1 MTDTLATNWLIS
13 WCADAEGDRPESSS
27 YLGVQSIEIHVSD
40 LDESR
45 KFYLDNLGFWLLL
58 DTGCDTEN
66 RCVVVAPPDRSAVL
80 ALVKSTESSRKVL
93 KVGANT
99 GITLV
104 TDNIADKFR
113 EWSAR
118 GVRFSQ
124 MPVSVPAGI
133 QATFEDVDGNEF
145 NLLESPWLVDFLN
158 SQQRAA
164 EERREVKRRLTL
176 EMEIAKDIQEKLFPR
191 RLPYLMTM
199 EYAGR
204 CVQAHQVG
212 GDYYDFLSAEPGHLA
227 FVVSDVAG
235 KGIPAA
241 LLMANLQAALR
252 SRCALAHRDLP
263 VLLES
268 VNGLLHEN
276 APDSVYATLFFA
288 SYEDK
293 TRQLRYL
300 NCGHP
305 PGLLLHEDG
314 TLVRL
319 SSNAPV
325 LGMFN
330 DWKCADAEL
339 RLAPNDLLL
348 LYTDGITETTNDH
361 GQEYS
366 ETRLTELLRAK
377 RHLSPQQLLE
387 NVLDTIRTFSNRELQ
402 DDITVV
408 VARCRSIAK

>member
-1 MTDTLATNWLIS
+1 M
-13 WCADAEGDRPESSS
+13 
-27 YLGVQSIEIHVSD
+27 QSIEIHVSE
-40 LDESR
+40 LDASR
-45 KFYLDNLGFWLLL
+45 KFYLDKLGFWLL

-93 KVGANT
+93 KVGAKT

-212 GDYYDFLSAEPGHLA
+212 GDYHDFLSAGPGHLA
-227 FVVSDVAG
+227 FVVGDVAG

-252 SRCALAHRDLP
+252 SRCTFAHRDLH

-276 APDSVYATLFFA
+276 TPDGVYATLFFA

-293 TRQLRYL
+293 TRHLRYL

-330 DWKCADAEL
+330 DWKCADVEL

-348 LYTDGITETTNDH
+348 LYTDGVTETTNDH
-361 GQEYS
+361 GQEFS
-366 ETRLTELLRAK
+366 ETRLTELLRAR

-402 DDITVV
+402 DDITLV

>member
-13 WCADAEGDRPESSS
+13 WCADAEGDKPESSS

-212 GDYYDFLSAEPGHLA
+212 GDYYVSERGAGTSRVRCKRCCRQGH
-227 FVVSDVAG
+227 
-235 KGIPAA
+235 
-241 LLMANLQAALR
+241 
-252 SRCALAHRDLP
+252 SRCLADGQPPGGSPQPVRPGSSRSPRSPRISKWAFARKRPRQRLCHAVLRELRGQNSAVALP
-263 VLLES
+263 
-268 VNGLLHEN
+268 
-276 APDSVYATLFFA
+276 
-288 SYEDK
+288 
-293 TRQLRYL
+293 QLR
-300 NCGHP
+300 P
-305 PGLLLHEDG
+305 SARAP
-314 TLVRL
+314 
-319 SSNAPV
+319 SS
-325 LGMFN
+325 
-330 DWKCADAEL
+330 
-339 RLAPNDLLL
+339 
-348 LYTDGITETTNDH
+348 
-361 GQEYS
+361 
-366 ETRLTELLRAK
+366 
-377 RHLSPQQLLE
+377 
-387 NVLDTIRTFSNRELQ
+387 
-402 DDITVV
+402 
-408 VARCRSIAK
+408 